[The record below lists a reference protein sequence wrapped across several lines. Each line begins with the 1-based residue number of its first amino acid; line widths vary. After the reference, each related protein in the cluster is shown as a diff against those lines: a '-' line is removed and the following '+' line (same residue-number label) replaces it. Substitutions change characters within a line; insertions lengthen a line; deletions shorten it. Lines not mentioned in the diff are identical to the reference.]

1 MPATVIYKQG
11 FPSLGQ
17 PVETSASIAAD
28 GLVTGTAVFLVAPAA
43 PATTLLS
50 TASLTIGTPIS
61 TSLFSGLRDVVL
73 QGLFIETRNLEK
85 RNGLTYLRLG
95 VVGALNPPIVELKR
109 DTSVRGF
116 SKSQEVPISYSRT
129 DGATF
134 ATIIFSFD
142 YQAETYTATTVLTDG
157 QTFSLAVPVPK
168 AVNTWNISGNGFI
181 SKVGESGRY
190 DSPPVTIKGI
200 VARPRVLITE
210 SSEKRAGIIRL
221 TKTSQF
227 IYE

>member
-17 PVETSASIAAD
+17 PVETSASIGAD

-61 TSLFSGLRDVVL
+61 ATLFSGLRDVVL

-116 SKSQEVPISYSRT
+116 SKSEEVQISYSAAE
-129 DGATF
+129 GATF

-190 DSPPVTIKGI
+190 DLPPVTIKGI

>member
-1 MPATVIYKQG
+1 M
-11 FPSLGQ
+11 
-17 PVETSASIAAD
+17 
-28 GLVTGTAVFLVAPAA
+28 
-43 PATTLLS
+43 
-50 TASLTIGTPIS
+50 IS
-61 TSLFSGLRDVVL
+61 
-73 QGLFIETRNLEK
+73 
-85 RNGLTYLRLG
+85 
-95 VVGALNPPIVELKR
+95 
-109 DTSVRGF
+109 
-116 SKSQEVPISYSRT
+116 
-129 DGATF
+129 
-134 ATIIFSFD
+134 
-142 YQAETYTATTVLTDG
+142 DG

-190 DSPPVTIKGI
+190 DSPPVEAGGI